1 LVKQSKDT
9 SNRQFVRV
17 NGFFPILCEKI
28 SPKKVRE
35 EKELFFSRRD
45 ETPAQ
50 FTDEFSWLKGP
61 LEENAGPEQEACS
74 EQEFVSIHLKLDLI
88 INLLMKREV
97 DPIFHE
103 KPRLVNI
110 SGAGLRFRVSETL
123 RKGDICMV
131 KMFLPVLPV
140 RVIRVLAG
148 VVRAKDLSKNGNKL
162 TEASFNFDM
171 IADEDRET
179 IIHYT
184 FKRQRELLRETRDKS

>member
-1 LVKQSKDT
+1 MKHDKDT
-9 SNRQFVRV
+9 SDRQFVRV

-28 SPKKVRE
+28 SQKKARE

-45 ETPAQ
+45 ETPSQ
-50 FTDEFSWLKGP
+50 FADEFGWLKGP
-61 LEENAGPEQEACS
+61 LEENARMEQEACS
-74 EQEFVSIHLKLDLI
+74 EQELISIHLKLDFI

-97 DPIFHE
+97 DPVFHE

-123 RKGDICMV
+123 RKGDTCVI

-140 RVIRVLAG
+140 RVIKVLGG
-148 VVRAKDLSKNGNKL
+148 VVRAKDFSKNGNNL
-162 TEASFNFDM
+162 TEVSFNFDM